1 MTETRDKVIFF
12 AITIGS
18 ILAIRSRRLDVQLY
32 RYSALINPSAVAD
45 IAASLPANEDDFI
58 IAAWEYVAS
67 NVQYENFGSILY
79 FTDQGVEC
87 DECFT
92 PLEVLAAGE
101 SNCVGKSIL
110 LTSILRNRIPP
121 DRVYMAVGTL
131 NLNSNGGHAWVK
143 CRRQNAIWYVLEPT
157 LMPSG
162 NPWIPEASVAYKYA
176 LGGIM
181 NDKSFSCSEP
191 GLCLAVKKTS
201 CLPYVA

>member
-1 MTETRDKVIFF
+1 MTEIRDKVIFF

-131 NLNSNGGHAWVK
+131 NLNSNGGHAW
-143 CRRQNAIWYVLEPT
+143 CF
-157 LMPSG
+157 PS
-162 NPWIPEASVAYKYA
+162 NTKT
-176 LGGIM
+176 
-181 NDKSFSCSEP
+181 KSTGRATP
-191 GLCLAVKKTS
+191 IRTPAT
-201 CLPYVA
+201 P